1 MGNIL
6 GSSSEPLKNGESA
19 KLIFDN
25 FYLFDKKSREKKEN
39 PKKSEI
45 QNVLKKSKKYIES
58 YANLDGVV
66 PKGVKIKVSKITP
79 QKDTLICYIIF
90 NIQKNVQITRDEYQN
105 YIEDRANGPFE
116 AVWDD
121 APAHIHIPKIEYK
134 EK

>member
-19 KLIFDN
+19 ILIFDN

-39 PKKSEI
+39 LKKSEI
-45 QNVLKKSKKYIES
+45 QNVVKKSKKYIEN
-58 YANLDGVV
+58 YANLDGVA
-66 PKGVKIKVSKITP
+66 PKGIKIKVTKITP
-79 QKDTLICYIIF
+79 QKDTLICNIIF
-90 NIQKNVQITRDEYQN
+90 NIQKNVQIPRDEYQN
-105 YIEDRANGPFE
+105 YIEDSANGPFE